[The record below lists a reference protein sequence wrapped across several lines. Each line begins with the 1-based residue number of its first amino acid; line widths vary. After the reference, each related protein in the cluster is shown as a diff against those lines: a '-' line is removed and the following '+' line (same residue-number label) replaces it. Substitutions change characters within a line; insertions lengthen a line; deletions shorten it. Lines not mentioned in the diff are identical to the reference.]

1 MLYQYKIK
9 VLKVVDGDTIDACID
24 LGFDTF
30 VNKRIRLYGIDAP
43 ETRTR
48 DKLEKA
54 RGKESKKFLSEL
66 IANKDNIY
74 LNSMDIGKYG
84 RVIGEIFIDGK
95 NINNKMVAEGHAVE
109 ARY

>member
-30 VNKRIRLYGIDAP
+30 VNKRIRLHGINAP

-48 DKLEKA
+48 DKEEKA

-66 IANKDNIY
+66 IANNNNIY
-74 LNSMDIGKYG
+74 LNSMDVGKYG

-95 NINNKMVAEGHAVE
+95 NINDKMVAEGHAVD